1 MLRDSSDNLPF
12 TFRALGGA
20 DEVGASSYLYELD
33 GTRVLVDAGMRPKG
47 AGEESLPD
55 LGALADSPP
64 DAVVLT
70 HAHLDH
76 VGALP
81 LVRRAFPDVPIYASE
96 ATKRIAELV
105 MADAA
110 KVGRDQGAPLYDEE
124 EAVETARAIL
134 TLRAHEQQ
142 RFPSYSGTTG
152 PSVTSVPAGHIPGAV
167 SLILEESSGRKV
179 FHTGDVSNART
190 MTVEAAHTPS
200 SPTPVDAVITESTY
214 GDVMLPSRKEQVRLL
229 AETVGDVIQSGG
241 RVLIPTFALGRAQEI
256 LLILLSHQRSGV
268 LPDFPIYLDGLVR
281 PMTTLYD
288 ELIEASEMPK
298 ALTNMVKNAKRSPF
312 FGEGDV
318 RMVKSPQ
325 QRREVISSEEPAVIL
340 ASSGML
346 HAGPSVAYA
355 RQILTEQQ
363 SALLTVGF
371 QDEESPGRRLR
382 ELARGDTLS
391 LPHSPDGKMV
401 DVPVSCRLQ
410 RFHLS
415 AHADRSGLLNLIS
428 DYPSQRVIL
437 VHGEG
442 GARHALYDSLRKD
455 REVVQAKNG
464 ELVDLS
470 SPARFGKAAHGN
482 PPGGNPPKGR
492 GSQQGVEGEL
502 PPEED
507 DKSLQTNTNV
517 SESSAANALRKVS
530 RFNTR
535 AEVWVEDGLV
545 LMKLPD
551 DVDVEHLFP
560 EGRYRMKVKRT
571 SGADQQALRIEIN
584 PEDGAADGKAD
595 D

>member
-1 MLRDSSDNLPF
+1 MSSESIEAGPL

-20 DEVGASSYLYELD
+20 DEVGASCYLYEL
-33 GTRVLVDAGMRPKG
+33 GETRVLVDAGMRPKG

-81 LVRRAFPDVPIYASE
+81 LVRRAFPDIPIYASE

-105 MADAA
+105 MTDAA
-110 KVGRDQGAPLYDEE
+110 KVARDQDAPLYDEE
-124 EAVETARAIL
+124 EARESAAAITVMVPQ
-134 TLRAHEQQ
+134 TLQ
-142 RFPSYSGTTG
+142 RMPSYSPVIGA
-152 PSVTSVPAGHIPGAV
+152 SVTSLPAGHIPGAL
-167 SLILEESSGRKV
+167 SLILEDSCGRKV
-179 FHTGDVSNART
+179 FHTGDVSNAKT
-190 MTVEAAHTPS
+190 LTVEAAHRPS
-200 SPTPVDAVITESTY
+200 SPTPVDAVVSESTY
-214 GDVMLPSRKEQVRLL
+214 GNVMLPSRKEQVRLL
-229 AETVGDVIQSGG
+229 AETVGDVIQQGG

-268 LPDFPIYLDGLVR
+268 LPEFPVYLDGLVR
-281 PMTTLYD
+281 PMTALYD
-288 ELIEASEMPK
+288 ELLEIGEMPK
-298 ALTNMVKNAKRSPF
+298 ALRNMVKNARRSPF

-325 QRREVISSEEPAVIL
+325 QRQQIISAAEPAVIL

-346 HAGPSVAYA
+346 HAGPSVAYG
-355 RQILTEQQ
+355 RQILTEER

-382 ELARGDTLS
+382 ELGQGDTLS
-391 LPHSPDGKMV
+391 LPHSPDGGMV
-401 DVPVSCRLQ
+401 EVPVSCRVG
-410 RFHLS
+410 RYHLS
-415 AHADRSGLLNLIS
+415 AHADRAGLLNLIS
-428 DYPSQRVIL
+428 DYPSPRVIL

-442 GARHALYDSLRKD
+442 GARVALYESLHKD
-455 REVVQAKNG
+455 REVVQAKSG
-464 ELVDLS
+464 FVVDLAS
-470 SPARFGKAAHGN
+470 TPRFGKAARS
-482 PPGGNPPKGR
+482 GGTRR
-492 GSQQGVEGEL
+492 GAEGDYS
-502 PPEED
+502 PEED
-507 DKSLQTNTNV
+507 DKSLQTQTND
-517 SESSAANALRKVS
+517 SPSPTASALRKVS
-530 RFNTR
+530 RFNTH

-571 SGADQQALRIEIN
+571 SGDHDETLRAEIYL
-584 PEDGAADGKAD
+584 PCTRSSE
-595 D
+595 